1 MGFPSKNIGV
11 GCHFLLQ
18 GDLANPGLKPA
29 SPALQALSLE
39 TERSRGE
46 VVFWCVCGSE
56 TKPYFLLQPPST
68 LQVLCLLI
76 SPAEE
81 LEAHSISQ
89 LHSLTLFLAPL
100 ASSW

>member
-1 MGFPSKNIGV
+1 M
-11 GCHFLLQ
+11 
-18 GDLANPGLKPA
+18 
-29 SPALQALSLE
+29 
-39 TERSRGE
+39 
-46 VVFWCVCGSE
+46 VFWCVCGSE

-100 ASSW
+100 ASPLRGPRAPGSLSLPGLHKQ